1 MGVIYLN
8 DDLLDSRLQHI
19 LYGDKIIG
27 QIRMKKDSYE
37 LYLYEPQHRMTRYK
51 TFKEVEKQIKCVSK
65 LLKEQNQEL
74 F

>member
-1 MGVIYLN
+1 MGDIYLN
-8 DDLLDSRLQHI
+8 DDLLDSKLQHI
-19 LYGDKIIG
+19 LYGNRIIG
-27 QIRMKKDSYE
+27 QIRMKNDSYE
-37 LYLYEPQHRMTRYK
+37 LYLYEPQRRMTRYK

>member
-1 MGVIYLN
+1 MGDVYLT
-8 DDLLDSRLQHI
+8 DDLLDSRLQHV
-19 LYGDKIIG
+19 LYGSKIIG
-27 QIRMKKDSYE
+27 KIIMKNDSYE
-37 LYLYEPQHRMTRYK
+37 LHLYEPHQRMTRYK

>member
-1 MGVIYLN
+1 MGDVYLT

-19 LYGDKIIG
+19 LYGNKIIG
-27 QIRMKKDSYE
+27 QIRMKNDSYE
-37 LYLYEPQHRMTRYK
+37 LYLYEPHRRMTRYK
-51 TFKEVEKQIKCVSK
+51 TFREVEKQIKCVSK

>member
-1 MGVIYLN
+1 MYLN
-8 DDLLDSRLQHI
+8 DDLLDSKLQNV
-19 LYGDKIIG
+19 LYANKVIG
-27 QIRMKKDSYE
+27 QIRMKNDSYE

-51 TFKEVEKQIKCVSK
+51 TFKEVEEQIKCVSK

>member
-1 MGVIYLN
+1 MGDVYLT
-8 DDLLDSRLQHI
+8 DDLLDSRLQYI
-19 LYGDKIIG
+19 LYGSKIIG
-27 QIRMKKDSYE
+27 KIIMKNDSYE
-37 LYLYEPQHRMTRYK
+37 LHLYEPQHRMTRYK

>member
-1 MGVIYLN
+1 MEDIYLN
-8 DDLLDSRLQHI
+8 DDLLNSKLQHI
-19 LYGDKIIG
+19 LYGNKIIG
-27 QIRMKKDSYE
+27 EIRTKNNSYE
-37 LYLYEPQHRMTRYK
+37 LHLYEQKRKMTRYK

>member
-1 MGVIYLN
+1 MGDVYLT

-19 LYGDKIIG
+19 LYGSKIIG
-27 QIRMKKDSYE
+27 KIIMKNDSYE
-37 LYLYEPQHRMTRYK
+37 LYLYEPHRRMTRYK
-51 TFKEVEKQIKCVSK
+51 TFKEVENQIKCVSK

>member
-1 MGVIYLN
+1 MGDVYLI
-8 DDLLDSRLQHI
+8 DDLLDSKLQHI
-19 LYGDKIIG
+19 LYGSKIIG
-27 QIRMKKDSYE
+27 KIIMKNDLYE

>member
-1 MGVIYLN
+1 MGDVYLT

-19 LYGDKIIG
+19 LYGNKIIG
-27 QIRMKKDSYE
+27 QIRMKNDSYE
-37 LYLYEPQHRMTRYK
+37 LYLYEPHRRMTRYK
-51 TFKEVEKQIKCVSK
+51 TFKEVEKQIKSK

>member
-1 MGVIYLN
+1 MGDIYLN
-8 DDLLDSRLQHI
+8 DDLLDSKLQHI
-19 LYGDKIIG
+19 LYGNKIIG
-27 QIRMKKDSYE
+27 QIRMKNDSYE
-37 LYLYEPQHRMTRYK
+37 LYLYEPQRRMTRYK

>member
-1 MGVIYLN
+1 MGDIYLN
-8 DDLLDSRLQHI
+8 DDLLDSKLQHI
-19 LYGDKIIG
+19 LYGNKIIG
-27 QIRMKKDSYE
+27 QIRMKNDSYE
-37 LYLYEPQHRMTRYK
+37 LYLYEPHRRMTRYR

>member
-1 MGVIYLN
+1 MGDIYLN
-8 DDLLDSRLQHI
+8 DDLLDSKLQHI
-19 LYGDKIIG
+19 LYGNKIIG
-27 QIRMKKDSYE
+27 QIRMKNDSYE
-37 LYLYEPQHRMTRYK
+37 LYLYEPYRRMTRYK

>member
-1 MGVIYLN
+1 MEDIYLN
-8 DDLLDSRLQHI
+8 DDLLDSKLQHI
-19 LYGDKIIG
+19 LYGNKIIG
-27 QIRMKKDSYE
+27 QIRMKNDSYE
-37 LYLYEPQHRMTRYK
+37 LYLYEPHHRMTRYK

>member
-1 MGVIYLN
+1 MGDVYLT

-19 LYGDKIIG
+19 LYGSKIIG
-27 QIRMKKDSYE
+27 KIIMKNDSYE
-37 LYLYEPQHRMTRYK
+37 LYLYEPHRRMTRYK

>member
-1 MGVIYLN
+1 MGDIYLN
-8 DDLLDSRLQHI
+8 DDLLDSKLQHI
-19 LYGDKIIG
+19 LYGNKIIG
-27 QIRMKKDSYE
+27 QIRMKNDSYE
-37 LYLYEPQHRMTRYK
+37 LYLYEPQRRMTRYE

>member
-1 MGVIYLN
+1 MGDVYLT
-8 DDLLDSRLQHI
+8 DDLLDSKLQHI
-19 LYGDKIIG
+19 LYGSKIIG
-27 QIRMKKDSYE
+27 KIIMKNDSYE
-37 LYLYEPQHRMTRYK
+37 LHLYEPHHRMKRYK

>member
-1 MGVIYLN
+1 MGDIYLN

-27 QIRMKKDSYE
+27 QIRMKNDSYE
-37 LYLYEPQHRMTRYK
+37 LHLYEPQHRMTRYK

>member
-1 MGVIYLN
+1 MGDIYLN
-8 DDLLDSRLQHI
+8 DDLLDSKLQHI
-19 LYGDKIIG
+19 LYGNKIIG
-27 QIRMKKDSYE
+27 QIQMKNDSYE
-37 LYLYEPQHRMTRYK
+37 LYLYEPQLRMTRYK